1 MRIKKER
8 IICMVKTDKRSTK
21 YYIGSAIAIL
31 IMFFFGKIVPTW
43 GSVAEVGVSVIG
55 VFIGVIV
62 AIFVTGDTLWPSIVA
77 MAALTVH
84 GYFPNFNKAISSVF
98 GIGVVYGFFLITA
111 MINCMNDAGTGES
124 IASILLTRKMFQ
136 KKPLLLSY
144 CFLMT
149 FSIATNFMN
158 TIGTMLLGFP
168 ILDSMLRTANVK
180 PDTKYARFMNLG
192 LFMAIAL
199 GFTYRSVVMP
209 DINFRFEYF
218 TKALEGTGVVVDYGF
233 YTIFIILSGFTFF
246 ALYVLAMKYVFKCDF
261 GGLTNLDFTTMPEI
275 VNKAKMDKYQL
286 TFIGAFAVFALSG
299 LAPKSWT
306 AVKAM
311 GQYGILGLLCVA
323 LFFMKRKDKDGN
335 VVMMFDLGKYL
346 KTVPWSV
353 ALSLGIFSA
362 IGSAL
367 GSDDCG
373 IKQWLVD
380 TVGEIL
386 KEGGSFSL
394 VLICIVGCAALT
406 HVFNNAAT
414 MTIFSALVAPLAAPF
429 IADGSLDAALLM
441 AAIVMCA
448 QSGCL
453 TMAASATA
461 PILHTREGINNKFMF
476 TGGLF
481 MNALFIMTMLGM
493 YLLFTTVL

>member
-1 MRIKKER
+1 
-8 IICMVKTDKRSTK
+8 MVKTDKRGTK
-21 YYIGSAIAIL
+21 YYVGSAIAIL
-31 IMFFFGKIVPTW
+31 IMFFFGKLIPTW
-43 GSVAEVGVSVIG
+43 GSVTEVGVGVLG

-77 MAALTVH
+77 MAALTVN
-84 GYFPNFNKAISSVF
+84 GYFPTFNNAIGSVF

-111 MINCMNDAGTGES
+111 MINCMNNLGTGES
-124 IASILLTRKMFQ
+124 IASLLLTRKIFQ

-168 ILDSMLRTANVK
+168 ILDSMLKAAGIK
-180 PDTKYARFMNLG
+180 PQDKYAKFMNLG

-218 TKALEGTGVVVDYGF
+218 TEALAGTGVVVDYGP
-233 YTIFIILSGFTFF
+233 YTIFLILAGFVFF
-246 ALYVLAMKYVFKCDF
+246 GLYVLAMKYIFKCDF
-261 GGLTNLDFTTMPEI
+261 GGLSQLDFTTMPEI
-275 VNKAKMDKYQL
+275 VSKAKMDRYQV
-286 TFIGAFAVFALSG
+286 TFIAAFAVFALSG
-299 LAPKSWT
+299 LVPASWT
-306 AVKAM
+306 AIKAM
-311 GQYGILGLLCVA
+311 GQYGLLGLLCVA
-323 LFFMKRKDKDGN
+323 LFFMKRKDKEGN
-335 VVMMFDLGKYL
+335 KVMMFDLGKYL

-367 GSDDCG
+367 GSDACG

-380 TVGEIL
+380 TVGSL
-386 KEGGSFSL
+386 LAEGGAVTL
-394 VLICIVGCAALT
+394 VIICIVGCALLT
-406 HVFNNAAT
+406 HVFNNSAT

-429 IADGSLDAALLM
+429 IADGSLNAALLM
-441 AAIVMCA
+441 ACIVMCS

-461 PILHTREGINNKFMF
+461 PILHTREGVDNKFIF

-481 MNALFIMTMLGM
+481 MNFLFMAVMLGM
-493 YLLFTTVL
+493 YFLFTAVL